1 MFDLLSH
8 ISGCYP
14 RDKLHLLTRQFREK
28 PDTPPESFSKITY
41 LGIISPSRSKALTG
55 MGHMTAPSPKE
66 VTRLLV
72 DWGNGDQA
80 ALDELIPL
88 VYDELRRLAGR
99 YMRRESQGHTLQTSA
114 LVNEAYLRLVDQ
126 KSVQWQNRAH
136 FFGVAA
142 QLMRRILVD
151 HARSRLRAKRG
162 GRAQVVSL
170 AEQAVMSKEV
180 AEVIALDEA
189 LNNLAVLDPRKS
201 QIVEMKFFGG
211 LTTEE
216 VAEVLKVTSRT
227 VEREWRKA
235 KAWLNRAI
243 SKGET
248 NEA

>member
-1 MFDLLSH
+1 MVV
-8 ISGCYP
+8 
-14 RDKLHLLTRQFREK
+14 
-28 PDTPPESFSKITY
+28 
-41 LGIISPSRSKALTG
+41 
-55 MGHMTAPSPKE
+55 PSPKE
-66 VTRLLV
+66 VSRLLV

-99 YMRRESQGHTLQTSA
+99 YMRRENQGHTLQTSA

-126 KSVQWQNRAH
+126 KSVKWQNRAH

-151 HARSRLRAKRG
+151 HARSRSRAKRG
-162 GRAQVVSL
+162 GGAQQVSL
-170 AEQAVMSKEV
+170 AEQAVISNEV
-180 AEVIALDEA
+180 AHVIALDDA
-189 LNNLAVLDPRKS
+189 LKNLAEMDPRKS

-216 VAEVLKVTSRT
+216 VAEVLKVTPRT
-227 VEREWRKA
+227 IEREWRKA

-243 SKGET
+243 SKGAT

>member
-1 MFDLLSH
+1 
-8 ISGCYP
+8 
-14 RDKLHLLTRQFREK
+14 
-28 PDTPPESFSKITY
+28 
-41 LGIISPSRSKALTG
+41 
-55 MGHMTAPSPKE
+55 MTVHSPKE

-72 DWGNGDQA
+72 AWGNGNHA

-99 YMRRESQGHTLQTSA
+99 YMRRESEGHTLQTSA
-114 LVNEAYLRLVDQ
+114 LINEAYLRLVDQ

-162 GRAQVVSL
+162 GGVQMVSL
-170 AEQAVMSKEV
+170 VEQAVMSKEV

-189 LNNLAVLDPRKS
+189 LKHLAEIDPRKS

-216 VAEVLKVTSRT
+216 VAEVLKVTTRT

-235 KAWLNRAI
+235 RAWLHRSI

>member
-1 MFDLLSH
+1 M
-8 ISGCYP
+8 
-14 RDKLHLLTRQFREK
+14 
-28 PDTPPESFSKITY
+28 
-41 LGIISPSRSKALTG
+41 A
-55 MGHMTAPSPKE
+55 APSPKE
-66 VTRLLV
+66 VTRLLI

-88 VYDELRRLAGR
+88 VYAELRRLAGR
-99 YMRRESQGHTLQTSA
+99 YMRRESQDHTLQTSA
-114 LVNEAYLRLVDQ
+114 LINEAYLRLIDQ

-151 HARSRLRAKRG
+151 HARSRSRAKRG
-162 GRAQVVSL
+162 GGAQMVSL
-170 AEQAVMSKEV
+170 VEQAVMSEEV

-189 LNNLAVLDPRKS
+189 LNNLAEMDPRKS
-201 QIVEMKFFGG
+201 QIVELKFFGG

-216 VAEVLKVTSRT
+216 VAEVLKVTTRT

-235 KAWLNRAI
+235 KAWLHRAI

-248 NEA
+248 HEA

>member
-1 MFDLLSH
+1 MVV
-8 ISGCYP
+8 
-14 RDKLHLLTRQFREK
+14 
-28 PDTPPESFSKITY
+28 
-41 LGIISPSRSKALTG
+41 
-55 MGHMTAPSPKE
+55 PSPRE
-66 VTRLLV
+66 VSRLLV

-126 KSVQWQNRAH
+126 KNVQWQNRAH

-162 GRAQVVSL
+162 GGAQMVSF
-170 AEQAVMSKEV
+170 AEQAVISNEV
-180 AEVIALDEA
+180 EEVIALDDA
-189 LNNLAVLDPRKS
+189 LKNLAEMDLRKS

-235 KAWLNRAI
+235 KAWLNRAL
-243 SKGET
+243 SKGAT

>member
-1 MFDLLSH
+1 MV
-8 ISGCYP
+8 
-14 RDKLHLLTRQFREK
+14 
-28 PDTPPESFSKITY
+28 
-41 LGIISPSRSKALTG
+41 
-55 MGHMTAPSPKE
+55 APSPKE

-114 LVNEAYLRLVDQ
+114 LVNEAYLRLIDQ
-126 KSVQWQNRAH
+126 RSVQWQNRAH

-151 HARSRLRAKRG
+151 HARSRSRAKRG
-162 GRAQVVSL
+162 GRAQMVSL
-170 AEQAVMSKEV
+170 AEQAVMSEEV
-180 AEVIALDEA
+180 AEVIALNAA
-189 LNNLAVLDPRKS
+189 LNDLEEFDPRKS
-201 QIVEMKFFGG
+201 RIVEMKFFGG
-211 LTTEE
+211 LTNEE

>member
-1 MFDLLSH
+1 M
-8 ISGCYP
+8 
-14 RDKLHLLTRQFREK
+14 
-28 PDTPPESFSKITY
+28 
-41 LGIISPSRSKALTG
+41 AV
-55 MGHMTAPSPKE
+55 PSPKE

-114 LVNEAYLRLVDQ
+114 LVNEAYLRLIDQ

-151 HARSRLRAKRG
+151 HARSRSRAKRG
-162 GRAQVVSL
+162 GQAQMVSL
-170 AEQAVMSKEV
+170 AEQAVMSKEI
-180 AEVIALDEA
+180 ADVITLDEA
-189 LNNLAVLDPRKS
+189 LNNLAELDPRKS

-211 LTTEE
+211 LTNEE

-235 KAWLNRAI
+235 KAWLHRAI

-248 NEA
+248 DEA

>member
-1 MFDLLSH
+1 MFV
-8 ISGCYP
+8 
-14 RDKLHLLTRQFREK
+14 
-28 PDTPPESFSKITY
+28 
-41 LGIISPSRSKALTG
+41 
-55 MGHMTAPSPKE
+55 PSPKE
-66 VTRLLV
+66 VSRLLI

-126 KSVQWQNRAH
+126 KNVQWQNRAH

-151 HARSRLRAKRG
+151 HARSRSRAKRG
-162 GRAQVVSL
+162 GGVQMVSL
-170 AEQAVMSKEV
+170 VEHAVMSKEV

-189 LNNLAVLDPRKS
+189 LNNLAEMDPRKS

-235 KAWLNRAI
+235 KAWLNRALI
-243 SKGET
+243 KGAT

>member
-1 MFDLLSH
+1 M
-8 ISGCYP
+8 
-14 RDKLHLLTRQFREK
+14 
-28 PDTPPESFSKITY
+28 
-41 LGIISPSRSKALTG
+41 A
-55 MGHMTAPSPKE
+55 APSPKD

-72 DWGNGDQA
+72 DWGNGNQA

-88 VYDELRRLAGR
+88 VHDELRRLAGR
-99 YMRRESQGHTLQTSA
+99 YMRRENPGHTLQTSA

-151 HARSRLRAKRG
+151 HARSRSRAKRG
-162 GRAQVVSL
+162 GGAQMVSL
-170 AEQAVMSKEV
+170 AEQAVISREV
-180 AEVIALDEA
+180 ADVIALDDA
-189 LNNLAVLDPRKS
+189 LKNLAEMDLRKS

-243 SKGET
+243 SKGAT
-248 NEA
+248 NEG

>member
-1 MFDLLSH
+1 M
-8 ISGCYP
+8 
-14 RDKLHLLTRQFREK
+14 
-28 PDTPPESFSKITY
+28 
-41 LGIISPSRSKALTG
+41 A
-55 MGHMTAPSPKE
+55 APSPKE

-72 DWGNGDQA
+72 AWGNGDQA

-88 VYDELRRLAGR
+88 VYDELRRLARR
-99 YMRRESQGHTLQTSA
+99 YMRRESQDHTLQTSA

-142 QLMRRILVD
+142 QMMRRILVD

-162 GRAQVVSL
+162 GGAQMVSL
-170 AEQAVMSKEV
+170 ADEAVMYQEV
-180 AEVIALDEA
+180 AEVIALDDA
-189 LNNLAVLDPRKS
+189 LNNLAELDPRKS

-211 LTTEE
+211 LTNEE
-216 VAEVLKVTSRT
+216 AAEVLKVTTRT

-235 KAWLNRAI
+235 KAWLHRAI
-243 SKGET
+243 NKGVT

>member
-1 MFDLLSH
+1 
-8 ISGCYP
+8 
-14 RDKLHLLTRQFREK
+14 
-28 PDTPPESFSKITY
+28 
-41 LGIISPSRSKALTG
+41 
-55 MGHMTAPSPKE
+55 MGYMASPSPKD

-88 VYDELRRLAGR
+88 VYDELRRMAGR
-99 YMRRESQGHTLQTSA
+99 YMRRESKGHTLQTSA

-142 QLMRRILVD
+142 HLMRRILVD
-151 HARSRLRAKRG
+151 HARSRSRAKRG
-162 GRAQVVSL
+162 GGAQMVSL
-170 AEQAVMSKEV
+170 AGQAAISKEV
-180 AEVIALDEA
+180 TEVIALDEA
-189 LNNLAVLDPRKS
+189 LKNLAEMDPRKS

-216 VAEVLKVTSRT
+216 VSEVLKVTSRT

-243 SKGET
+243 SKGEP